1 MFKLNSK
8 VYKCVFAQVTKLHTA
23 QYSKNVRLSL
33 LYSARFSGVFGVLLK
48 LEFCDT
54 CTLWHFV

>member
-54 CTLWHFV
+54 CTL